1 MPMCKECFES
11 NTEVNDCEHDW
22 NDTNTEVDNDGMF
35 LVQFECILCKIKGNH
50 RFSNMEI
57 IPIGGDD

>member
-1 MPMCKECFES
+1 MA
-11 NTEVNDCEHDW
+11 EVNNCEHDW